1 MKKNAKAEILRL
13 LKDAGTRGTTTWELI
28 NSTHCSAAAR
38 RVWDL
43 QQEGH
48 RIDKVDEGGG
58 VFRWIYRGAPLTQGP
73 KLTQR
78 SLLDLIVRESLH
90 VVR

>member
-1 MKKNAKAEILRL
+1 MKTDAKARILQL
-13 LKDAGTRGTTTWELI
+13 LKDAGSRGSLTWELI

-48 RIDKVDEGGG
+48 RIRKVKEGVG
-58 VFRWIYRGAPLTQGP
+58 IYRWVYEGAPTP
-73 KLTQR
+73 RPAPKKKLTQYT
-78 SLLDLIVRESLH
+78 LLDLLREH
-90 VVR
+90 HT